1 MKYAMLA
8 SLLLSSISVSAQG
21 RKRTIFDEWD
31 KNRDGRLI
39 KSELPSG
46 ARSNFE
52 KADRNGD
59 GFISR
64 EEDSAFRKRTSQRGL
79 KLPDAID
86 AQLDLP
92 YAGTQNPKQRLDLY
106 LPKKRKNDGPLPVVA
121 FVHGGGWRNG
131 DKAGGRGRVLSYVGS
146 GEFAGVSIGY
156 RLSSEA
162 KWPAQIHDCKAAIRW
177 LKANAK
183 NYHLAP
189 DRIGVMGSSAGG
201 HLVAMLG
208 TTGNVRSLEGYLGDH
223 LDQNSRV
230 ACVVDEYGPT
240 NFLTMNDFPGKMNHN
255 SPNSPESLLIGGP
268 IQENKDKCGKAGPLM
283 YVSKESPPFLIVHGT
298 MDPLVPFNQS
308 VILAEKLK
316 TAGVPFILQE
326 MTNGEHGRFRSE
338 ELARRQRLFF
348 ENHLLGRNYQLP
360 IGKIQVTSTGKAR

>member
-1 MKYAMLA
+1 MKHA
-8 SLLLSSISVSAQG
+8 LLLFLLFNSLSVAAQD
-21 RKRTIFDEWD
+21 RQRTIFDGWD
-31 KNRDGRLI
+31 SNGDGRLT
-39 KSELPSG
+39 KNELPAG
-46 ARSNFE
+46 ARANFE

-64 EEDSAFRKRTSQRGL
+64 EEDSAFRKRSRRGL
-79 KLPDAID
+79 KLADSID
-86 AQLDLP
+86 GQLDQP
-92 YAGTQNPKQRLDLY
+92 YAATKNPKQRLDLY

-121 FVHGGGWRNG
+121 FIHGGGWRNG
-131 DKAGGRGRVLSYVGS
+131 DKAGGRGRVLSYAGS

-156 RLSSEA
+156 RLSGEA

-183 NYHLAP
+183 RFNLDP

-208 TTGNVRSLEGYLGDH
+208 ATGDVKSLEGNLGDH
-223 LDQNSRV
+223 LNQNSRV

-255 SPNSPESLLIGGP
+255 SPTSPESLLIGGP
-268 IQENKDKCGKAGPLM
+268 IQENKDKCNKAGPLM
-283 YVSKESPPFLIVHGT
+283 YVSKNDPPFLIVHGT
-298 MDPLVPFNQS
+298 KDPLVPFNQS

-316 TAGVPFILQE
+316 AAGVPFILQE
-326 MTNGEHGRFRSE
+326 MTDGEHGGFRSE

-348 ENHLLGRNYQLP
+348 ENHLLRRKHELP
-360 IGKIQVTSTGKAR
+360 DGKITVTRRTTR